1 MTIPKQA
8 QVRETGWSTCW
19 KAQSPQRII
28 RRVAR
33 VSKNAK
39 RFSQPATNRVM
50 AFSAPRQN

>member
-28 RRVAR
+28 RRMAR
-33 VSKNAK
+33 VSKK
-39 RFSQPATNRVM
+39 RKIGFRNQ
-50 AFSAPRQN
+50 QKIG